1 MQRDIDSE
9 GEDGMRVLVRV
20 PATVANLGPGFD
32 VMAMALD
39 IYNYLCVE
47 APEEGTA
54 ERGARSSGEG
64 IGVAARAVVG
74 QPAGPPGEANSGDVG
89 LRRVS
94 FDIRGE
100 GSSILPLDQSNLI
113 YRAMT
118 EVSRLA
124 RKPLPRTLFI
134 TAENGIP
141 LARGLGSSAGAIVGG
156 AFAANE
162 LLGRPFGRAQLLE
175 IAAEMEGHPD
185 NVAAALFG
193 GIVVV
198 VRRDDRGVSTG
209 GGTGRR
215 PTGASA
221 SSNGDKPW
229 QATFE
234 CLSLPAPALRAI
246 LLIPEVEVLTE
257 EARRVLPTFVPM
269 RDVVFSLGRAAML
282 AGSLGLR
289 DASRLWLA
297 MEDRVHEPYR
307 LSLVPGL
314 REAWDSLKKMRAA
327 GVAVAGSG
335 PTLLALVEP
344 GRDAEKLIEAASECF
359 RRHGIGVRVLETRPC
374 AEGVR
379 ATVDAG
385 SSAAAGS
392 ARPAR
397 DGLASGAKV
406 EWDFATAFRRRRI
419 LVQKFGGTSV
429 ATTERIKHITRHIL
443 RARSQGYSPV
453 VVVSAMG
460 DSTDDLIALGNQVTD
475 NPSPREMDMLLATGE
490 QVSAALLAMALQAK
504 GCPAISLTGA
514 QAGIMTDGVFSRA
527 AITAVDPAR
536 IYAALDEGLVPVIT
550 GFQGVTPDGE
560 ITTLGRG
567 GSDTSAVAIAAAL
580 GAEEC
585 EIYTDVD
592 GVYTADPRVVPGAR
606 KLDEV
611 SYDEMAEMAGLGAR
625 VLQHRS
631 VEIARAYRTRVRVRN
646 SFSDSEGTVLREGEE
661 LREGFVIRSI
671 AHSTDEARIVVE
683 GVPDV
688 PGMAAKIMRALA
700 DRNVKVDAIIQASR
714 RDGVN
719 DVAFT
724 VPKTDVDAAREAALE
739 AARRIGARDVKCESG
754 LAKVSVVGSG
764 VCQDATVAA
773 IMFET
778 LGDLGIN
785 IEMISTSA
793 TRISVIVNQDRAEE
807 AARALHA
814 RFGLNNPGGT

>member
-1 MQRDIDSE
+1 M
-9 GEDGMRVLVRV
+9 
-20 PATVANLGPGFD
+20 ANLGPGFD

-39 IYNYLCVE
+39 ICNYLCVE
-47 APEEGTA
+47 APEEDTTEGGGRGFREGT
-54 ERGARSSGEG
+54 RVGVGAGG
-64 IGVAARAVVG
+64 G
-74 QPAGPPGEANSGDVG
+74 QPEGPPGRVSSGDIG
-89 LRRVS
+89 LRRVA

-124 RKPLPRTLFI
+124 KKPLPRTLFI
-134 TAENGIP
+134 TAENRIP
-141 LARGLGSSAGAIVGG
+141 LARGLGSSASAIVGG

-162 LLGRPFGRAQLLE
+162 LLGRPFSRVQLLE

-198 VRRDDRGVSTG
+198 VRRDDRGISIG
-209 GGTGRR
+209 GGTGWL
-215 PTGASA
+215 TGASA
-221 SSNGDKPW
+221 SPDGDRPW
-229 QATFE
+229 QSTFE
-234 CLSLPAPALRAI
+234 YLSLPAPALRAI

-282 AGSLGLR
+282 AGALGLR
-289 DASRLWLA
+289 DPSRLRIA

-314 REAWDSLKKMRAA
+314 REAWDSLKKMGAA

-344 GRDAEKLIEAASECF
+344 GRDAEKLVEAASECF

-385 SSAAAGS
+385 GPPAAGPAHPAKDGSAA
-392 ARPAR
+392 
-397 DGLASGAKV
+397 GAKV
-406 EWDFATAFRRRRI
+406 EWDFAAAFKRRRI

-460 DSTDDLIALGNQVTD
+460 DSTDDLIALGHQVAD

-490 QVSAALLAMALQAK
+490 QVSASLVAMALQAK
-504 GCPAISLTGA
+504 GCPAVSLTGA
-514 QAGIMTDGVFSRA
+514 QAGIMTDGIFSRA

-536 IYAALDEGLVPVIT
+536 VYAALDNGLVPVIT
-550 GFQGVTPDGE
+550 GFQGITADGE

-567 GSDTSAVAIAAAL
+567 GSDTSAVAMAAAL

-592 GVYTADPRVVPGAR
+592 GVYTADPRVVPEAR

-719 DVAFT
+719 DVVFT
-724 VPKTDVDAAREAALE
+724 VPKTDVDAATEAALE

-793 TRISVIVNQDRAEE
+793 TRISVIINQDRAEE
-807 AARALHA
+807 AVRALHA
-814 RFGLNNPGGT
+814 RFGLNHPGGT